1 MINALISNP
10 SFQLSAAVWKA
21 NMQKKNREMGRRL
34 VWMIEEQK
42 ERREV
47 MQTVTRT
54 EKSFTSVFCNI
65 QNLKSLCL

>member
-21 NMQKKNREMGRRL
+21 NMQKNKTEMGRRL

-42 ERREV
+42 ERRDRQS
-47 MQTVTRT
+47 MGQ
-54 EKSFTSVFCNI
+54 KK
-65 QNLKSLCL
+65 LYLCVL